1 MLIKI
6 HQIIYKCKYVT
17 LPVQP
22 SSFYILSYK
31 RLVSTDITIFPI
43 GTTCEYASTGIVLE
57 NNICQNTYYLNL
69 KEHDS
74 ASTGKQ
80 LLAKQYFTA
89 YTFMQKFILP

>member
-31 RLVSTDITIFPI
+31 RLVS
-43 GTTCEYASTGIVLE
+43 TTCEYASTGIVLE